1 MKITDIRKL
10 ADKEIVKMLAEKREE
25 VRQFRFDIAGSK
37 AKNVKTGS
45 NTKKDVAR
53 LLTEL
58 ASRKAN

>member
-10 ADKEIVKMLAEKREE
+10 ADKEIVKALAEKREE

-37 AKNVKTGS
+37 AKNVKSGA
-45 NTKKDVAR
+45 NAKKDVAR

>member
-1 MKITDIRKL
+1 MKTTDIRKL
-10 ADKEIVKMLAEKREE
+10 GDKEIVKLLSEKRGE

-37 AKNVKTGS
+37 AKNVKGGA

-58 ASRKAN
+58 ASRKA

>member
-10 ADKEIVKMLAEKREE
+10 GDKEIAKLLLEKRGE

-58 ASRKAN
+58 ASRNAN